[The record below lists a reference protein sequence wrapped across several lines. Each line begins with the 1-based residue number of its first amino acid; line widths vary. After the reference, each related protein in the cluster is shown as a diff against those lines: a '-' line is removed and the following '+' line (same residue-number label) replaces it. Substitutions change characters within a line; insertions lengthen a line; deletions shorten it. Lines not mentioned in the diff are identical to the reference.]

1 MKILTIGIAGGS
13 GSGKTTVGNR
23 IIERVGADRVS
34 LLEMDGYYRDLSD
47 RTLEER
53 AQFNFDH
60 PASLDIELFTRHLQ
74 ELRAGRVVEVPQY
87 DFVTHSRRPETQT
100 LAPQPV
106 LLVEG
111 MLLFE
116 NARVRELID
125 IKLYVEAP
133 ADIRFIHR
141 LMRDVKERGRSLD
154 SVVRQYLGTVRPMH
168 MAFTEPTKEYADI
181 IIPWQEYNEV
191 AIDVV
196 QSRIE
201 SKLRG

>member
-23 IIERVGADRVS
+23 IIERVGASRIA

-47 RTLEER
+47 RPLTER

-60 PASLDIELFTRHLQ
+60 PAALDLELFARHVQ
-74 ELRAGRVVEVPQY
+74 ELRAGHAVEVPQY
-87 DFVTHSRRPETQT
+87 DFVTHSRRREVKL

-106 LLVEG
+106 LLLEG

-133 ADIRFIHR
+133 ADIRFIRR
-141 LMRDVKERGRSLD
+141 LTRDVKERGRSLD
-154 SVVRQYLGTVRPMH
+154 SVVGQYLGTVRPMH
-168 MAFTEPTKEYADI
+168 LAFVEPTKEYADI
-181 IIPWQEYNEV
+181 IIPWQEYNDV